1 LYILGENN
9 YGVAQELGCSDE
21 VLKRL
26 RLIAKP
32 HA

>member
-26 RLIAKP
+26 RPFEKP
-32 HA
+32 DA